1 MTAQEILTRA
11 KNEGYALGAFNAGDL
26 EILKAI
32 IQAGVELQSPLIIEA
47 SPGEIS
53 FFGHQNFD
61 GAIKNSKKETG
72 LPILSNLDHCQS
84 LEEAQKG
91 IELGFDLV
99 HFDGSKLPFE
109 ENLKVTKALVA
120 EAHLKGIL
128 IEGEMESIPGESV
141 PHEGNLDLS
150 QQYTDPAKAVDFVAR
165 TGVDILAVFIGNL
178 HGTYQQEKI
187 NVEHLGKIAEKLPCF
202 LSLHGGSGITDEEI
216 QRAIKVGKIVK
227 ININTE
233 LRIVYRQTLENVL
246 KGSEEVAIY
255 KIMPPVIAAVQ
266 KRVEEK
272 IRIFGSEGK
281 AQEG

>member
-1 MTAQEILTRA
+1 V
-11 KNEGYALGAFNAGDL
+11 
-26 EILKAI
+26 
-32 IQAGVELQSPLIIEA
+32 VEA
-47 SPGEIS
+47 
-53 FFGHQNFD
+53 H
-61 GAIKNSKKETG
+61 
-72 LPILSNLDHCQS
+72 
-84 LEEAQKG
+84 QKG
-91 IELGFDLV
+91 ILV
-99 HFDGSKLPFE
+99 
-109 ENLKVTKALVA
+109 
-120 EAHLKGIL
+120 
-128 IEGEMESIPGESV
+128 EGEMESIPGESV

-187 NVEHLGKIAEKLPCF
+187 DVEHLGKIAEKLPCF

-272 IRIFGSEGK
+272 IRLFGSEGK
-281 AQEG
+281 AQGG